1 MRSADL
7 NPTQFNDLYT
17 LEQIRHIEQA
27 AQRQFGAYHLMH
39 SAAQAALDLVNA
51 TLPRAPTSPS
61 KILILAGPGD
71 NGGDAL
77 ELAHLLAQDGHLVS
91 VVVCGTPE
99 KYSIA
104 AHNCYL
110 SAQQSSVQFISN
122 TSPELLSNSNW
133 DVLVDGLFGIG
144 LCRPIDGI
152 NLQWVQLFNHLHK
165 TKHTPVIALDIPS
178 GLDVS
183 TGFIIGDECIH
194 ASHTISFIANKIGL
208 HMNHAKDY
216 VGQLQISD
224 LQLPMELLN
233 GCTSQ
238 LIQAQHINTLLPKRS
253 HASNKGNYGK
263 VFVIGGAQGMLGAP
277 LLSAKTALM
286 SGAGRVYVAQLGN
299 AGAFFETQS
308 ELMSLDI
315 HHLELHD
322 GVSLIGPGLGNSE
335 LALKLIEQ
343 TLKEAPSLV
352 IDADALNCIAQHPHL
367 QTLLQQRQ
375 SRNQHSLL
383 TPHPLEAARLLNC
396 GIDEVQTQRIAS
408 CQKLAQHFSCTII
421 LKGSGSVICSD
432 FSSDISSNSSSDSYS
447 ELSSDIQQSWINSTG
462 NPALATAGTGDVL
475 AGLCAALLAQNC
487 APHEAAMMA
496 AYIHGRAADQLVE
509 RGIGPIG
516 LTASELIVEIRRL
529 LNQFSTD

>member
-1 MRSADL
+1 MHSDDL
-7 NPTQFNDLYT
+7 SSTKFIDLYT
-17 LEQIRHIEQA
+17 LEQIRQIEQT
-27 AQRQFGAYHLMH
+27 AQKQFGADYLMH
-39 SAAQAALDLVNA
+39 SAAQAALELVNSV
-51 TLPRAPTSPS
+51 LPKSPS
-61 KILILAGPGD
+61 TPSNILILAGSGD

-77 ELAHLLAQDGHLVS
+77 ELARLLAQDAHIVS
-91 VVVCGTPE
+91 VVVCGSSET
-99 KYSIA
+99 YSTA
-104 AHNCYL
+104 AHHCYL
-110 SAQQSSVQFISN
+110 RAQQSSINFISKEN
-122 TSPELLSNSNW
+122 PELLDNSNW
-133 DVLVDGLFGIG
+133 DVLIDGLFGIG
-144 LCRPIDGI
+144 LCRPITG
-152 NLQWVQLFNHLHK
+152 LELKWVKLFNHLHK

-194 ASHTISFIANKIGL
+194 ATHTISFIANKIGL

-216 VGQLQISD
+216 VGQLHISD
-224 LQLPMELLN
+224 LQLSKELLK
-233 GCTSQ
+233 GSTSQ

-253 HASNKGNYGK
+253 HASNKGCFGK
-263 VFVIGGAQGMLGAP
+263 VFVIGGALGMLGAP

-308 ELMSLDI
+308 ELMSLNI
-315 HHLELHD
+315 HQLELHD
-322 GVSLIGPGLGNSE
+322 GISLIGPGLGNSD
-335 LALKLIEQ
+335 LALTLIKQ
-343 TLKEAPSLV
+343 TLVEAPSLV

-367 QTLLQQRQ
+367 QALLQQRH

-396 GIDEVQTQRIAS
+396 SIDEVQSHRVAS
-408 CQKLAQHFSCTII
+408 CQKLARHFSCTII

-432 FSSDISSNSSSDSYS
+432 TNSDIYT
-447 ELSSDIQQSWINSTG
+447 ETQHSWINSTG

-487 APHEAAMMA
+487 SPHEAAMMA
-496 AYIHGRAADQLVE
+496 SYIHGLAADQLVNQ
-509 RGIGPIG
+509 GIGPIG

-529 LNQFSTD
+529 LNQFSTT

>member
-1 MRSADL
+1 MSSDDL
-7 NPTQFNDLYT
+7 NPTKFNDLYT
-17 LEQIRHIEQA
+17 LEQIRQIELT

-39 SAAQAALDLVNA
+39 CAAKAALDLVNSI
-51 TLPRAPTSPS
+51 LPKPPTTPS

-77 ELAHLLAQDGHLVS
+77 ELAHLLAQDGHLIS
-91 VVVCGTPE
+91 VVVCGNPD
-99 KYSIA
+99 KYSTA
-104 AHNCYL
+104 ANNCFL
-110 SAQQSSVQFISN
+110 SAQQSAVKFISKEN
-122 TSPELLSNSNW
+122 PELLHDSSW

-152 NLQWVQLFNHLHK
+152 NLQWVRLFNRLHK

-178 GLDVS
+178 GLDVT
-183 TGFIIGDECIH
+183 TGFMLGDECIH

-208 HMNHAKDY
+208 HINHAKDC
-216 VGQLQISD
+216 VGELHTSD
-224 LQLPMELLN
+224 LQLPKELLK
-233 GCTSQ
+233 GSTCQ
-238 LIQAQHINTLLPKRS
+238 LIQEQHINTLLPKRS
-253 HASNKGNYGK
+253 HASHKGSFGK

-322 GVSLIGPGLGNSE
+322 GISLIGPGLGNSE

-343 TLKEAPSLV
+343 TLAEAPSLV

-367 QTLLQQRQ
+367 QALLQQRH
-375 SRNQHSLL
+375 SRNLHSLL
-383 TPHPLEAARLLNC
+383 TPHPREAARLLNC
-396 GIDEVQTQRIAS
+396 SIDEVQSQRIAS
-408 CQKLAQHFSCTII
+408 CQKLARHFSCTII
-421 LKGSGSVICSD
+421 LKGSGSVVCSD
-432 FSSDISSNSSSDSYS
+432 IYS
-447 ELSSDIQQSWINSTG
+447 EAQHSWINSTG

-487 APHEAAMMA
+487 SPHEAATMA
-496 AYIHGRAADQLVE
+496 AYVHGRAADQLVE

-516 LTASELIVEIRRL
+516 LTASELIAEIRRL
-529 LNQFSTD
+529 LNQFSSA